1 MSRQEMRAYGKQEF
15 GQFPL
20 ITMEPLPERLTDYY
34 KVSYSCSLLSPY
46 QRGSLTTKRSV
57 TPDHYGPPPREAH

>member
-34 KVSYSCSLLSPY
+34 KVSSP
-46 QRGSLTTKRSV
+46 
-57 TPDHYGPPPREAH
+57 